1 MKKIVPIMLLA
12 LVSSSLIG
20 CNKAPQVSYTP
31 ISEEE
36 FNTYHSAEKVTE
48 AKAKF
53 AEVDTFYYLSY
64 QQTPGFD
71 YDLFRYFDKDYYYE
85 YAHSVEPSREET
97 SHTLYL
103 GGESHQDYYTVN
115 SDGSNHYI
123 DESAQVRYNDDLT
136 RDRNMINRSI
146 ENPVYVVTKYEEPG
160 AKTYFLGSDNTIKI
174 AADGGEY
181 VSSSI
186 TIIDVETLV
195 PLYVV
200 IYYREYSITYHFSYN
215 TPFTHK
221 TPEDIGYIE
230 MVY

>member
-1 MKKIVPIMLLA
+1 MKKIVPLTIFA
-12 LVSSSLIG
+12 LISSSLIG

-36 FNTYHSAEKVTE
+36 FNTYHSADKVNE
-48 AKAKF
+48 AKTKF

-64 QQTPGFD
+64 QHMENFD

-85 YAHSVEPSREET
+85 YARSVEPNKEEI

-115 SDGSNHYI
+115 SDGNNHYI
-123 DESAQVRYNDDLT
+123 DESAQGRYQDDLT
-136 RDRNMINRSI
+136 RDRNLINRSI
-146 ENPVYVVTKYEEPG
+146 EDSDYVVTRYEAPG

-174 AADGGEY
+174 VADGSEY
-181 VSSSI
+181 ISSSI

-200 IYYREYSITYHFSYN
+200 LYYGEYSITYNFSYN
-215 TPFTHK
+215 TPFNHL
-221 TPEDIGYIE
+221 TPDDIGYKE
-230 MVY
+230 V

>member
-1 MKKIVPIMLLA
+1 MKKFVPIMLLA
-12 LVSSSLIG
+12 LVSSFLFG
-20 CNKAPQVSYTP
+20 CNKGPSVSYTQ
-31 ISEEE
+31 ISEDQ
-36 FNTYHSAEKVTE
+36 FNTYHSADKVNE

-53 AEVDTFYYLSY
+53 AEVETFYYLSY
-64 QQTPGFD
+64 QKTPGFD

-85 YAHSVEPSREET
+85 YARSVEPNKEEV

-136 RDRNMINRSI
+136 RDRNLINRSI
-146 ENPVYVVTKYEEPG
+146 EDPLYVVTRYETPG
-160 AKTYFLGSDNTIKI
+160 AKTYFLGSDSTLKI
-174 AADGGEY
+174 VADGGEY

-195 PLYVV
+195 PIYVV
-200 IYYREYSITYHFSYN
+200 LYFGEYSITYHFFYN
-215 TPFTHK
+215 TPFNHL
-221 TPEDIGYIE
+221 TPDDIGFSD
-230 MVY
+230 MV